1 VVRDQLGRA
10 PRTKYVVFEHIDQML
25 REFHQINID
34 NISVPAYKDL
44 ATSRAGIDGRC
55 ITVEFLGGNSFSLF
69 NDI

>member
-1 VVRDQLGRA
+1 
-10 PRTKYVVFEHIDQML
+10 ML